1 MRTFACNQDVN
12 AYILDDRPTQLN
24 TTEGSNRKQI
34 VVITLDHRLQM
45 LDEIETDIS
54 MRCYR
59 EDLVP
64 AGDPRFLEVM
74 IAIVVETKPMLN
86 SLTTLAMPSC
96 VSKIVLVKVS
106 LTY

>member
-1 MRTFACNQDVN
+1 MRTFANNQDVN
-12 AYILDDRPTQLN
+12 AHILDYRPTQLN
-24 TTEGSNRKQI
+24 TTEDSNRKQM
-34 VVITLDHRLQM
+34 VVIILDHRLQM

-54 MRCYR
+54 MRYYP

-64 AGDPRFLEVM
+64 ADDHRFLEVM
-74 IAIVVETKPMLN
+74 IVIVVEMKPMLN
-86 SLTTLAMPSC
+86 SLTTLATPSC

>member
-1 MRTFACNQDVN
+1 MRSFTSNQDVN
-12 AYILDDRPTQLN
+12 AHILDYRPTQLN
-24 TTEGSNRKQI
+24 TTEDNSRKQMMI
-34 VVITLDHRLQM
+34 IILDHRLQM

-54 MRCYR
+54 MRYYP

-64 AGDPRFLEVM
+64 ADDHRFFEVM
-74 IAIVVETKPMLN
+74 IVIVVEMKPMLN
-86 SLTTLAMPSC
+86 SLTTLATPFC